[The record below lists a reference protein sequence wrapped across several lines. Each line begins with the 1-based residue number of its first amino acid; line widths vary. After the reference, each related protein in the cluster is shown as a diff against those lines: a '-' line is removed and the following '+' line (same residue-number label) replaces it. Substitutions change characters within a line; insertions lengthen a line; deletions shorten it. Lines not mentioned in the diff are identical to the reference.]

1 MKIKRRKLLSLVL
14 VLALVFANFSG
25 MEVRAEGAGETGT
38 GKKSLAGAKI
48 ELNLKDVDL
57 EYDGTAK
64 MPSVKS
70 VSVESASVET
80 DCYEIEYSNN
90 VVAGTATVTLKGT
103 GDYEGSSSTTFTINK
118 RKITIKNIPAKD
130 KTYDGSDTAELDF
143 ENVTFDRQLIANDD
157 VKVTANGSFANKNA
171 GDNKRVTIKDIK
183 LTGNRA
189 ANYELNNKPL
199 NTTAN
204 IKKRPLEI
212 AWDDLSDFQFDGSQ
226 HKVMAS
232 ITNKIENDEVE
243 LQYDNNTASDV
254 GNYTAKITRLT
265 GKDAENY
272 SIDSS
277 STVEK
282 KWSIGKASRKVEIKN
297 NLDKTYDGVAVET
310 PEIELSAGKGEEN
323 TVEYT
328 YFDASGNPLAKAPKD
343 AGTYKVK
350 VTVNSKKYEEVSIEK
365 EFKIN
370 PKMVKV
376 IVDNKEKIEGKED
389 PEFTYTMEGDV
400 VQGDSLGITLTRD
413 EGEKAGIYTIHATLS
428 NKNYEAEITEGVFT
442 IKPSDKPTPGPS
454 GEPTTPPTTPPTEQP
469 TASPSVTP
477 TLTPTPAPTAAPDMK
492 ISQSPVD
499 AEGEYFVPVGK
510 EVELQITVENTDKAN
525 LEYQWYCDG
534 KKVDGNSD
542 KFTVK
547 LKKKGTVIYTCDIY
561 NKVTKE
567 TKKEAGSWKVTGYN
581 EKVSITIKKTKKIK
595 DILGKNVSLSEIK
608 VPKSAKKALTV
619 NAKKGTIKMK
629 KYCKNAKVTLVTKDG
644 QSISITVTTAYP
656 KPVLKVKKGAVKAY
670 VDGRYCIV
678 SFKTTNV
685 KGATKI
691 MFEYSKKKNKGYKK
705 SKFSSFYVKEGNVRY
720 FRAIAY
726 YGKQKS
732 PYTKV
737 VKIKG

>member
-1 MKIKRRKLLSLVL
+1 MKIKRRKMLSLVL

-25 MEVRAEGAGETGT
+25 MEVKAEGAGETGT

-48 ELNLKDVDL
+48 ELNLEDVDL
-57 EYDGTAK
+57 EYDGIAK

-171 GDNKRVTIKDIK
+171 GDNKRVTIKNIK

-189 ANYELNNKPL
+189 ANYELNNKSL

-282 KWSIGKASRKVEIKN
+282 KWSIGKASRTVEIKN

-310 PEIELSAGKGEEN
+310 PEIESSAGKGEEN

-350 VTVNSKKYEEVSIEK
+350 VTVNSKKYEEASIEK

-477 TLTPTPAPTAAPDMK
+477 TLAPTPAPTVAPDMK

-510 EVELQITVENTDKAN
+510 EVELQITVENADKAN

-542 KFTVK
+542 KFIVK

-567 TKKEAGSWKVTGYN
+567 TKKEAGSWKVTGYK
-581 EKVSITIKKTKKIK
+581 EKVSITIKKTKKIN

-608 VPKSAKKALTV
+608 VPKSVKKALTV
-619 NAKKGTIKMK
+619 NVKKGTIKMK

-656 KPVLKVKKGAVKAY
+656 KPVLKVKKGALKTY
-670 VDGRYCIV
+670 TTGTYRSF
-678 SFKTTNV
+678 SFKKYNI
-685 KGATKI
+685 KGAKKVVLQ
-691 MFEYSKKKNKGYKK
+691 YSKNKKKGYKSTTLK
-705 SKFSSFYVKEGNVRY
+705 TVSIRKNTSFYIRIAVYYVK
-720 FRAIAY
+720 
-726 YGKQKS
+726 GKS
-732 PYTKV
+732 TYSEP

>member
-1 MKIKRRKLLSLVL
+1 MLSLVL

-25 MEVRAEGAGETGT
+25 MEVKAEGAGETGT

-48 ELNLKDVDL
+48 ELNLEDVDL
-57 EYDGTAK
+57 EYDGIAK

-171 GDNKRVTIKDIK
+171 GDNKRVTIKNIK

-189 ANYELNNKPL
+189 ANYELNNKSL

-282 KWSIGKASRKVEIKN
+282 N
-297 NLDKTYDGVAVET
+297 GV
-310 PEIELSAGKGEEN
+310 L
-323 TVEYT
+323 
-328 YFDASGNPLAKAPKD
+328 
-343 AGTYKVK
+343 VK
-350 VTVNSKKYEEVSIEK
+350 H
-365 EFKIN
+365 
-370 PKMVKV
+370 
-376 IVDNKEKIEGKED
+376 
-389 PEFTYTMEGDV
+389 
-400 VQGDSLGITLTRD
+400 Q
-413 EGEKAGIYTIHATLS
+413 
-428 NKNYEAEITEGVFT
+428 
-442 IKPSDKPTPGPS
+442 
-454 GEPTTPPTTPPTEQP
+454 EQ
-469 TASPSVTP
+469 
-477 TLTPTPAPTAAPDMK
+477 
-492 ISQSPVD
+492 
-499 AEGEYFVPVGK
+499 
-510 EVELQITVENTDKAN
+510 
-525 LEYQWYCDG
+525 
-534 KKVDGNSD
+534 
-542 KFTVK
+542 
-547 LKKKGTVIYTCDIY
+547 
-561 NKVTKE
+561 
-567 TKKEAGSWKVTGYN
+567 
-581 EKVSITIKKTKKIK
+581 
-595 DILGKNVSLSEIK
+595 
-608 VPKSAKKALTV
+608 
-619 NAKKGTIKMK
+619 
-629 KYCKNAKVTLVTKDG
+629 
-644 QSISITVTTAYP
+644 
-656 KPVLKVKKGAVKAY
+656 
-670 VDGRYCIV
+670 
-678 SFKTTNV
+678 
-685 KGATKI
+685 
-691 MFEYSKKKNKGYKK
+691 
-705 SKFSSFYVKEGNVRY
+705 
-720 FRAIAY
+720 
-726 YGKQKS
+726 
-732 PYTKV
+732 
-737 VKIKG
+737 